1 MGKSYM
7 NYLIFSI
14 FIFINSQIQNT
25 GTFIEEDEI
34 QLIASCDITEGVYY
48 FTESKIGHIGRD
60 GVTEIISGI
69 SLGLTP
75 SSQISMV
82 SCYENELAF
91 AISCTS
97 KSVIDIYQVYDNSI
111 TLYDNVAYSEDIVI
125 TDHKC
130 TISYSESVN
139 TFDVGYSVFS
149 GRTLKIINII
159 YSLVDPIK
167 QVTYNTI
174 KGEYTSGDIDTFIF
188 CYSQIQLCIYR
199 KVNVGINMKYKETVE
214 LISATDSNFRYYYN
228 RDQVSIYFK
237 ENDDLYVYLVM
248 FQVKIKIKSIY
259 NNIKIDNNFYGIN
272 YDGMDYCIITYLN
285 GYTGNSAISEYFILD
300 SLNNEY
306 VSFSLIE

>member
-1 MGKSYM
+1 MIKTYA
-7 NYLIFSI
+7 YFLFFLF
-14 FIFINSQIQNT
+14 FILINSEE
-25 GTFIEEDEI
+25 FIEEDEI

-97 KSVIDIYQVYDNSI
+97 KSVLDIYQVYDNSI
-111 TLYDNVAYSEDIVI
+111 SLYDNILYSEDIVI

-199 KVNVGINMKYKETVE
+199 KVN
-214 LISATDSNFRYYYN
+214 D
-228 RDQVSIYFK
+228 
-237 ENDDLYVYLVM
+237 
-248 FQVKIKIKSIY
+248 
-259 NNIKIDNNFYGIN
+259 
-272 YDGMDYCIITYLN
+272 C
-285 GYTGNSAISEYFILD
+285 
-300 SLNNEY
+300 
-306 VSFSLIE
+306 